1 MEWIRERV
9 LYDGYIF
16 SGIVGLG
23 SATYY
28 HRMSSSPP
36 SPLHI
41 FCECDRVFG
50 CGYFVFYPVRKLDY
64 DNTIHIKNSL
74 YVTTPK
80 RTVCDMI
87 EFNWDE
93 RILHESVERYHTKF
107 DVEELFRYAETRGL
121 RDKLQYYFDMADEY
135 NRLVG
140 DIG

>member
-1 MEWIRERV
+1 
-9 LYDGYIF
+9 
-16 SGIVGLG
+16 
-23 SATYY
+23 
-28 HRMSSSPP
+28 
-36 SPLHI
+36 
-41 FCECDRVFG
+41 VFG